1 MKFQNDKRNITQS
14 HFITLK
20 MPIKYVK
27 NNDGEFVCPE
37 CNMTTKNQSTM
48 HYHMKKHMK
57 NTKDE
62 FKYECE
68 HCDKVFLQKQ
78 SLLVHMRF
86 KHPDELEENT
96 VFECPFD
103 CDFTSPA
110 KGNCI
115 IHMIRVHFQEELQQ
129 IMFPQAGTKNILCG
143 GCQKEFKSNSAFIYH
158 CKNCLNLSEETQ
170 KNAAFKTFL

>member
-1 MKFQNDKRNITQS
+1 
-14 HFITLK
+14 
-20 MPIKYVK
+20 
-27 NNDGEFVCPE
+27 
-37 CNMTTKNQSTM
+37 
-48 HYHMKKHMK
+48 
-57 NTKDE
+57 
-62 FKYECE
+62 
-68 HCDKVFLQKQ
+68 
-78 SLLVHMRF
+78 MRF

-158 CKNCLNLSEETQ
+158 CKNCLDLSEETQ
-170 KNAAFKTFL
+170 KNEAFKTFL